1 MKKQARNPYT
11 PRRTYI
17 PDGEVHVFGDRAYLF
32 GSHDKENG
40 ETYVLNPSNWTKG
53 QDNDA

>member
-40 ETYVLNPSNWTKG
+40 ETYVPNP
-53 QDNDA
+53 